1 MYRKPVSLKRRAVF
15 SFGLGCG
22 IFLLG
27 VALRALLDSLGV
39 SGVPAAVDDLLI
51 GVLAGLLVFAYE
63 RHQHKLI
70 LEKMRV
76 ISEMNHHVRN
86 ALQPI
91 MYSPYLGEQAEQIR
105 TIQEGTRRIEWALR
119 EVLTGDESAPGA
131 RSPMSRPQTSEG
143 SGSQPRPA
151 V

>member
-1 MYRKPVSLKRRAVF
+1 MYRKPVTIKRRAVY

-27 VALRALLDSLGV
+27 VALRALLDNLGV

-51 GVLAGLLVFAYE
+51 GALAGVLVFAYE

-86 ALQPI
+86 ALQPM
-91 MYSPYLGEQAEQIR
+91 MYSPYLKEQAEQVR

-119 EVLTGDESAPGA
+119 EVLPGDEFAPHAKSSASQPKSATKA
-131 RSPMSRPQTSEG
+131 RSAS
-143 SGSQPRPA
+143 
-151 V
+151 

>member
-1 MYRKPVSLKRRAVF
+1 MYRKPVTLRRRAAY

-27 VALRALLDSLGV
+27 VTLRTLLDNWGV
-39 SGVPAAVDDLLI
+39 SGVTAVVDDLLI
-51 GVLAGLLVFAYE
+51 GILSGFLVFAYE
-63 RHQHKLI
+63 RHLHKLI

-91 MYSPYLGEQAEQIR
+91 MYSPYLKEQAEQVR

-119 EVLTGDESAPGA
+119 EVLPGEDA
-131 RSPMSRPQTSEG
+131 VLPGSKSRP
-143 SGSQPRPA
+143 A
-151 V
+151 A

>member
-1 MYRKPVSLKRRAVF
+1 MYRKPVTLKRRAVY
-15 SFGLGCG
+15 SFGLGFG

-27 VALRALLDSLGV
+27 VALRALLDNLGV
-39 SGVPAAVDDLLI
+39 SGVTAAVDDLLI
-51 GVLAGLLVFAYE
+51 GVLAGVLVFAYE
-63 RHQHKLI
+63 RHQHRLI

-91 MYSPYLGEQAEQIR
+91 LYSPYLKEQAEQIK

-119 EVLTGDESAPGA
+119 EVLPGEDTVPP
-131 RSPMSRPQTSEG
+131 SSKSRP
-143 SGSQPRPA
+143 A
-151 V
+151 A

>member
-1 MYRKPVSLKRRAVF
+1 MYRKPVSLKRRAVY

-27 VALRALLDSLGV
+27 VTLRALLDAVGI

-51 GVLAGLLVFAYE
+51 GILAGVLVFAYE
-63 RHQHKLI
+63 RHQHKVI

-91 MYSPYLGEQAEQIR
+91 VYSPYLAEQAEQIR
-105 TIQEGTRRIEWALR
+105 TIQEGTRRIDWALR
-119 EVLTGDESAPGA
+119 EVLPGDESAPPRA
-131 RSPMSRPQTSEG
+131 KSPT
-143 SGSQPRPA
+143 SQPRSA
-151 V
+151 A

>member
-1 MYRKPVSLKRRAVF
+1 MYRKPISLKGRALYSF
-15 SFGLGCG
+15 SLGFG

-27 VALRALLDSLGV
+27 VTLRTLLDNLAV
-39 SGVPAAVDDLLI
+39 SGMTALVDDLLI
-51 GVLAGLLVFAYE
+51 GILAGVLVFAYE
-63 RHQHKLI
+63 RHQHKVI

-91 MYSPYLGEQAEQIR
+91 IYSPYLQEQAEQVR

-119 EVLTGDESAPGA
+119 EVLPGDDPALSAK
-131 RSPMSRPQTSEG
+131 SSMSQAS
-143 SGSQPRPA
+143 
-151 V
+151 

>member
-131 RSPMSRPQTSEG
+131 RSPMSRPQTSEA

>member
-1 MYRKPVSLKRRAVF
+1 MYRKPVTLKRRAVY

-27 VALRALLDSLGV
+27 VVLRALLDNLGV

-51 GVLAGLLVFAYE
+51 GVLAGVLVFAYE

-91 MYSPYLGEQAEQIR
+91 MYSPYLKEQAEQVR

-119 EVLTGDESAPGA
+119 EVLPGEDSAPSSA
-131 RSPMSRPQTSEG
+131 KSSTSQPPT
-143 SGSQPRPA
+143 SQPRPA
-151 V
+151 A

>member
-1 MYRKPVSLKRRAVF
+1 MY
-15 SFGLGCG
+15 SFGLGVG

-27 VALRALLDSLGV
+27 VTLRTLLDKWGV
-39 SGVPAAVDDLLI
+39 TGVTAAVDDLLI
-51 GVLAGLLVFAYE
+51 GVLAGVLVFAYE

-91 MYSPYLGEQAEQIR
+91 IYSPYLKEQAEQVKI
-105 TIQEGTRRIEWALR
+105 IQEGTRRIEWALR
-119 EVLTGDESAPGA
+119 EVLPGEDAVPPSPKSKSAA
-131 RSPMSRPQTSEG
+131 
-143 SGSQPRPA
+143 
-151 V
+151 

>member
-1 MYRKPVSLKRRAVF
+1 MMRRAVY
-15 SFGLGCG
+15 SFCLGFG

-27 VALRALLDSLGV
+27 VVLRTLLDKMGV
-39 SGVPAAVDDLLI
+39 RGVTAAVDDLLT

-76 ISEMNHHVRN
+76 IAEMNHHVRN
-86 ALQPI
+86 ALQTI
-91 MYSPYLGEQAEQIR
+91 LYSPFLQEQAEQVR

-119 EVLTGDESAPGA
+119 EVLPGEVEKEPSKSKSRSAA
-131 RSPMSRPQTSEG
+131 
-143 SGSQPRPA
+143 
-151 V
+151 

>member
-1 MYRKPVSLKRRAVF
+1 MYRKPVTLRRRAVY

-27 VALRALLDSLGV
+27 ITLRTLLDSWGV
-39 SGVPAAVDDLLI
+39 SGVTAAVDDLLI
-51 GVLAGLLVFAYE
+51 GILSGVLVFAYE

-76 ISEMNHHVRN
+76 VADMNHHIRN

-91 MYSPYLGEQAEQIR
+91 MYSPYLKEQAEQVRI
-105 TIQEGTRRIEWALR
+105 IQEGTRRIEWALR
-119 EVLTGDESAPGA
+119 EVLPGEDAVPPGSKA
-131 RSPMSRPQTSEG
+131 RS
-143 SGSQPRPA
+143 A
-151 V
+151 A

>member
-1 MYRKPVSLKRRAVF
+1 VT
-15 SFGLGCG
+15 
-22 IFLLG
+22 
-27 VALRALLDSLGV
+27 AL
-39 SGVPAAVDDLLI
+39 VDDLLI
-51 GVLAGLLVFAYE
+51 GVLAGVLVFAYE

-91 MYSPYLGEQAEQIR
+91 MYSPYLKEQAEQVR

-119 EVLTGDESAPGA
+119 EVLPAEDSAPSSA
-131 RSPMSRPQTSEG
+131 KSSTSQPPT
-143 SGSQPRPA
+143 SQPRPA
-151 V
+151 A

>member
-1 MYRKPVSLKRRAVF
+1 
-15 SFGLGCG
+15 LGCG

-27 VALRALLDSLGV
+27 VTLRALLDSLGV
-39 SGVPAAVDDLLI
+39 SGVPAAIDDLLI
-51 GVLAGLLVFAYE
+51 GVLAGTLVFAYE
-63 RHQHKLI
+63 RHQHKVI

-91 MYSPYLGEQAEQIR
+91 MYSPYLQEQAEQVR

-119 EVLTGDESAPGA
+119 EVLPGDELAPSAKSPTSQPKPVTKA
-131 RSPMSRPQTSEG
+131 RSVS
-143 SGSQPRPA
+143 
-151 V
+151 

>member
-1 MYRKPVSLKRRAVF
+1 MYRKPSTLKGRAIF
-15 SFGLGCG
+15 SFGLGFG

-27 VALRALLDSLGV
+27 VTLRTLLDSWDV
-39 SGVPAAVDDLLI
+39 SGVTAAVDDLLI
-51 GVLAGLLVFAYE
+51 GVLAGVLVFAYE

-91 MYSPYLGEQAEQIR
+91 MYSPYLKEQADQVKV
-105 TIQEGTRRIEWALR
+105 IQEGTRRIEWALR
-119 EVLTGDESAPGA
+119 EVLPGEDAVPPSSKLPNSA
-131 RSPMSRPQTSEG
+131 
-143 SGSQPRPA
+143 
-151 V
+151 

>member
-1 MYRKPVSLKRRAVF
+1 MYRKPITLKGRAIY

-27 VALRALLDSLGV
+27 VTLRTLLDNWGV
-39 SGVPAAVDDLLI
+39 SGLPAAVDDLLI
-51 GVLAGLLVFAYE
+51 GVLAGVLVFAYE

-76 ISEMNHHVRN
+76 ISEMNHHIRN

-91 MYSPYLGEQAEQIR
+91 VYSPYLQEQAEQVR

-119 EVLTGDESAPGA
+119 EVLPGEDTVRPSSKSTSSASKSA
-131 RSPMSRPQTSEG
+131 
-143 SGSQPRPA
+143 A
-151 V
+151 